1 MAGLVPAI
9 HVFRAEAIEG
19 VDARDKPGHDDEIL
33 RFLPKIGANHVG
45 GPTVPPANSC

>member
-9 HVFRAEAIEG
+9 YVFAEAI
-19 VDARDKPGHDDEIL
+19 DESP

-45 GPTVPPANSC
+45 GLTAPPPNSC